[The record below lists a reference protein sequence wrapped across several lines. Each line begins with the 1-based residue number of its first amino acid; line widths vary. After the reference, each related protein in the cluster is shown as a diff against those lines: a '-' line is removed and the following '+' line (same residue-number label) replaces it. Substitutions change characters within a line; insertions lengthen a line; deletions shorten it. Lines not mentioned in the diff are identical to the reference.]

1 MENNSENAAALLI
14 KHGANVNLADGN
26 GYTSASWFEPLVLQ
40 GLLHTCSIMR
50 LASSGLLMV
59 INMQWEGKEE
69 YKRVKLC
76 TLLLDARATT
86 DVACYC
92 HGRGPLINAV
102 GRSCALEGGRAVGC
116 YVMLCRL
123 LIQHGADKE
132 QTDQYV

>member
-1 MENNSENAAALLI
+1 MKTATQVRRGLNHIA
-14 KHGANVNLADGN
+14 
-26 GYTSASWFEPLVLQ
+26 LQ
-40 GLLHTCSIMR
+40 GLLQICSIMR
-50 LASSGLLMV
+50 LASGLLMV
-59 INMQWEGKEE
+59 IGMQWKGQEE
-69 YKRVKLC
+69 YKRVELC
-76 TLLLDARATT
+76 TLLLNARATT

-102 GRSCALEGGRAVGC
+102 GRSCAPEGGRAVGC